1 MYFVNRGNSNFLL
14 LAIVILGFFF
24 LISFLPYI
32 LLVGAVIWA
41 ISYGYKK
48 LKQWN
53 STNNHKEKMKK
64 NTFSESESQQENFN
78 NENVIDVEYTE
89 VK

>member
-53 STNNHKEKMKK
+53 STNSHKKKMKK